1 MAEFDPLQFLG
12 RFHPVIVHLPIG
24 FFLLLGVLEILSR
37 FPRWKAANGSAGY
50 ILALAVPAAV
60 LAAASGWLLSR
71 AGNYEAV
78 LVRLHFWTGLAT
90 AVGGLVAGVCYWR
103 GRLAAYR
110 TALFLTVMVLGVASH
125 FGGSLT
131 HGRGYLVRYAP
142 SWLRG
147 RPSERLAT
155 TTAGDAEA
163 EFVRLAKPILD
174 QYCAGCHGPEKAK
187 GGLRVDTLAALR
199 TGGDSGPAILPGKPQ
214 QSELLRRLRLPLSD
228 DDHMPP
234 EGKPQPKE
242 AAKLL
247 LERWIGGLGAFGSSG
262 PNGP

>member
-12 RFHPVIVHLPIG
+12 RFHPLIVHLPIG
-24 FFLLLGVLEILSR
+24 FILLLAALEILSR

-50 ILALAVPAAV
+50 ILALTVPAAV

-71 AGNYEAV
+71 GGDYEAA

-90 AVGGLVAGVCYWR
+90 AAGGLLSGLCYWL
-103 GRLAAYR
+103 GRVAAYR
-110 TALFLTVMVLGVASH
+110 MALFVTVMALVVASH

-131 HGRGYLVRYAP
+131 HGRGYLLRDAP

-147 RPSERLAT
+147 SPSGRLAA
-155 TTAGDAEA
+155 TAGDAEA
-163 EFVRLAKPILD
+163 EFVALAKPILD
-174 QYCAGCHGPEKAK
+174 QYCVACHGPEKAK

-199 TGGDSGPAILPGKPQ
+199 AGGDSGPAILPGKPQ
-214 QSELLRRLRLPLSD
+214 QSELLRRMRLPSSD

-234 EGKPQPKE
+234 EGKPQPEE
-242 AAKLL
+242 AAKLQ
-247 LERWIGGLGAFGSSG
+247 LERWIGEMSPSSSTG
-262 PNGP
+262 VNGP